1 MKKLIVQIVIKNNEY
16 GEFRGEKV
24 QCTIEQYSNIMELSK
39 GFYLSGFEMMLEN
52 GSFLVLPPEIVRKSI
67 LLIEKEE
74 IKD

>member
-1 MKKLIVQIVIKNNEY
+1 MKKLIVQIVIRNEY

-24 QCTIEQYSNIMELSK
+24 HCNTEQYTNITELSK
-39 GFYLSGFEMMLEN
+39 GFYLSGFEMILEN